1 MKGKVLIPALLL
13 LFMGSL
19 SIQAQSIKG
28 IWKTIDDTDG
38 REKSHIEIY
47 EENGKYRGK
56 VIKLL
61 PGATATHCSECKGN
75 NKNKPITGMIILW
88 DLEPVGKSFDNGT
101 ILDPKTGKVYD
112 CKVSFQ
118 TPDKLDVRGYM
129 GLSLLGRTQT
139 WYRVK

>member
-1 MKGKVLIPALLL
+1 MSSFFVLTFLFFALQN
-13 LFMGSL
+13 L
-19 SIQAQSIKG
+19 SAQSIKG
-28 IWKTIDDTDG
+28 IWKTVDDEDG

-61 PGATATHCSECKGN
+61 PGATATHCSACKGS

-88 DLEPVGKSFDNGT
+88 DLLKQGNAYDDGY
-101 ILDPKTGKVYD
+101 ILDPKSGKVYD
-112 CKVSFQ
+112 CAVSFDG
-118 TPDKLDVRGYM
+118 PDKLTVRGYI
-129 GLSLLGRTQT
+129 GISLLGRSQT

>member
-1 MKGKVLIPALLL
+1 MYRTLT
-13 LFMGSL
+13 L
-19 SIQAQSIKG
+19 SFAFVMLTILTSSAQSIKG

-61 PGATATHCSECKGN
+61 PGATATHCSACKGS

-88 DLEPVGKSFDNGT
+88 DLEKDGTSYDNGT

-112 CKVSFQ
+112 CAVSFNG
-118 TPDKLDVRGYM
+118 PDKLDVRGYI
-129 GLSLLGRTQT
+129 GFSLLGRTQT